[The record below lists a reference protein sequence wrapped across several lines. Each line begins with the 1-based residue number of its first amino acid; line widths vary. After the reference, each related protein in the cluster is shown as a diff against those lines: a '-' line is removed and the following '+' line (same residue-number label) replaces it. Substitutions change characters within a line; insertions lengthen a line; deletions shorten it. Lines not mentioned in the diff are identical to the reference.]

1 MTEASPPRSLIMA
14 ARLDERLSRV
24 SSQVKEALEE
34 AALIS
39 NRCWDQ
45 ADVKASRLQDDC
57 SESGFEGLVCVP
69 AGVVALGKSPLQ
81 TRTAASLS
89 QQSPLAQLSSSS
101 PLRAGLMSP
110 SDSKIKRML
119 DFSPTLTSRP
129 NPDAVDLSGRQN
141 SFPPQKSSAGA
152 LREVTIPQGQRDEVM
167 LHVMERKLEELQ
179 GELRLRDLTI
189 ADQNQEIVELRRLL
203 ALATQQ
209 GQEIARR

>member
-1 MTEASPPRSLIMA
+1 M
-14 ARLDERLSRV
+14 
-24 SSQVKEALEE
+24 
-34 AALIS
+34 
-39 NRCWDQ
+39 
-45 ADVKASRLQDDC
+45 
-57 SESGFEGLVCVP
+57 
-69 AGVVALGKSPLQ
+69 
-81 TRTAASLS
+81 
-89 QQSPLAQLSSSS
+89 
-101 PLRAGLMSP
+101 
-110 SDSKIKRML
+110 
-119 DFSPTLTSRP
+119 
-129 NPDAVDLSGRQN
+129 DLSGRQN